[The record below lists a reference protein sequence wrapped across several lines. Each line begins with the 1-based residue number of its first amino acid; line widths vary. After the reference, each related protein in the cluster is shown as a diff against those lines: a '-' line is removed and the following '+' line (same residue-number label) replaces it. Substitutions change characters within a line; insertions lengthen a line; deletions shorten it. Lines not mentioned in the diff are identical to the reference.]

1 MRARFLRPHNE
12 EEAPLQARNKQ
23 KDRFALGV
31 RQWLQVLPFIGG
43 GLILMCLFVLYPL
56 FRNIQIS
63 LYDYNIIK
71 NQTGSFLGLANYAK
85 LLKDGNWLLALRNT
99 SLYALVTVPGQMLL
113 GLILASLINAAT
125 KGQTAFKVITYIP
138 VITSWVV
145 VSLVFKYIFASGNG
159 GLINYALMQLG
170 VIKTPIAFLQNE
182 WSANFVLWLFGI
194 WKGTGWTMLIY
205 LAALQCVSKQIY
217 EAAQIDGANRIQ
229 TFFRMTMPMVR
240 NTSLYLL
247 TVLTIGA
254 FGAYIHVMMIT
265 NGAPLGRTQ
274 ELMNYMYNTAFTNFD
289 FSYAAA
295 QSVMM
300 GVIIF
305 ALSFLQRKLAKETVN

>member
-1 MRARFLRPHNE
+1 MRPHDE

-31 RQWLQVLPFIGG
+31 RQWLQVLPFIGC

-63 LYDYNIIK
+63 LFYYNIIK

-85 LLKDGNWLLALRNT
+85 LLQDGNWLLALRNT

-205 LAALQCVSKQIY
+205 LAALQGVSKQIY

>member
-1 MRARFLRPHNE
+1 MRPHDE

-56 FRNIQIS
+56 LRNIQIS

-85 LLKDGNWLLALRNT
+85 LLKDGSWLLALRNT

-205 LAALQCVSKQIY
+205 LAALQGVSKQIY

>member
-1 MRARFLRPHNE
+1 MRPHDE

-63 LYDYNIIK
+63 LFDYNIIK

-205 LAALQCVSKQIY
+205 LAALQGVSKQIY

>member
-1 MRARFLRPHNE
+1 MRPHHE

-23 KDRFALGV
+23 KNRFALGV

-63 LYDYNIIK
+63 LFDYNIIK
-71 NQTGSFLGLANYAK
+71 NQTGDFLGLSNYAK

-99 SLYALVTVPGQMLL
+99 ALYALVTVPGQMLL
-113 GLILASLINAAT
+113 GLVLASLINAAT

-159 GLINYALMQLG
+159 GLINYALMQIG

-205 LAALQCVSKQIY
+205 LAALQGVSRQIY
-217 EAAQIDGANRIQ
+217 EAAQIDGANRMQ

>member
-1 MRARFLRPHNE
+1 M
-12 EEAPLQARNKQ
+12 QAHNKQ
-23 KDRFALGV
+23 NSRFAIGV

-56 FRNIQIS
+56 LRNIQIS
-63 LYDYNIIK
+63 LNEYNIIK
-71 NQTGSFLGLANYAK
+71 NQTGAFLGLSNYAK
-85 LLKDGNWLLALRNT
+85 LFKDGNWLLALRNT

-113 GLILASLINAAT
+113 GLVLASLINSVT
-125 KGQTAFKVITYIP
+125 KGQTVFKVITYIP

-170 VIKTPIAFLQNE
+170 IIQTPIAFLQNE

-205 LAALQCVSKQIY
+205 LAALQGVSKQIY
-217 EAAQIDGANRIQ
+217 EAAQIDGANRTQ

-274 ELMNYMYNTAFTNFD
+274 ELMNYMYTTAFTNFD

>member
-1 MRARFLRPHNE
+1 M
-12 EEAPLQARNKQ
+12 QARNNQ
-23 KDRFALGV
+23 NNRVALGV
-31 RQWLQVLPFIGG
+31 TQWLQVLPFIGG

-56 FRNIQIS
+56 LRNIQIS

-71 NQTGSFLGLANYAK
+71 NQIGSFLGLSNYAK
-85 LLKDGNWLLALRNT
+85 LLKDGSWLLALRNT
-99 SLYALVTVPGQMLL
+99 ALYALVTVPGQMLL

-170 VIKTPIAFLQNE
+170 IIKTPIAFLQNE

-205 LAALQCVSKQIY
+205 LAALQGVSKQIY

>member
-1 MRARFLRPHNE
+1 MRLHDE

-63 LYDYNIIK
+63 LFDYNIIK

-170 VIKTPIAFLQNE
+170 IIKKPIAFLQNE
-182 WSANFVLWLFGI
+182 WSANFILWLFGI

-205 LAALQCVSKQIY
+205 LAALQGVSKQIY

>member
-1 MRARFLRPHNE
+1 MRPHDE

-63 LYDYNIIK
+63 LFDYNIIK
-71 NQTGSFLGLANYAK
+71 NQTGSFIGLADYAK

-205 LAALQCVSKQIY
+205 LAALQGVSKQIY

>member
-1 MRARFLRPHNE
+1 MKPHNE

-23 KDRFALGV
+23 KNRFARGAK
-31 RQWLQVLPFIGG
+31 QWLQVLPFIGG

-63 LYDYNIIK
+63 LFDYNIIK

-170 VIKTPIAFLQNE
+170 IIKTPIAFLQNE

-205 LAALQCVSKQIY
+205 LAALQGVSKQIY

-254 FGAYIHVMMIT
+254 FGAYIHVMLIT

-274 ELMNYMYNTAFTNFD
+274 QLMNYMYNTAFTNYD

>member
-1 MRARFLRPHNE
+1 
-12 EEAPLQARNKQ
+12 
-23 KDRFALGV
+23 
-31 RQWLQVLPFIGG
+31 
-43 GLILMCLFVLYPL
+43 
-56 FRNIQIS
+56 
-63 LYDYNIIK
+63 
-71 NQTGSFLGLANYAK
+71 
-85 LLKDGNWLLALRNT
+85 
-99 SLYALVTVPGQMLL
+99 MLL
-113 GLILASLINAAT
+113 GLVLASLINAAT

-170 VIKTPIAFLQNE
+170 IIQSPIAFLQNE
-182 WSANFVLWLFGI
+182 WTANFVLWMFGI

-205 LAALQCVSKQIY
+205 LAALQGVSKQIY
-217 EAAQIDGANRIQ
+217 EAAQIDGANRMQ

-274 ELMNYMYNTAFTNFD
+274 ELMNYMYTTAFTNFD

-305 ALSFLQRKLAKETVN
+305 ALSFLQRKLSKETVN

>member
-1 MRARFLRPHNE
+1 M
-12 EEAPLQARNKQ
+12 QARNKQ

-63 LYDYNIIK
+63 LFDYNIIK

-85 LLKDGNWLLALRNT
+85 LLQDGNWLLALRNT

-205 LAALQCVSKQIY
+205 LAALQGVSKQIY

-240 NTSLYLL
+240 NTSLYLP

>member
-1 MRARFLRPHNE
+1 
-12 EEAPLQARNKQ
+12 
-23 KDRFALGV
+23 
-31 RQWLQVLPFIGG
+31 
-43 GLILMCLFVLYPL
+43 MCLFVLYPL
-56 FRNIQIS
+56 SRNVQIS
-63 LYDYNIIK
+63 VNEYNIIK
-71 NQTGSFLGLANYAK
+71 NQMGAFLGLSNYAK
-85 LLKDGNWLLALRNT
+85 LLQDGNWLLALRNT

-113 GLILASLINAAT
+113 GLVLASLINAAT

-170 VIKTPIAFLQNE
+170 IIQSPIAFLQNE
-182 WSANFVLWLFGI
+182 WSANFVLWMFGI

-205 LAALQCVSKQIY
+205 LAALQGVSKQIY
-217 EAAQIDGANRIQ
+217 EAAQIDGANRMQ

-274 ELMNYMYNTAFTNFD
+274 ELMNYMYTTAFTNFD

>member
-1 MRARFLRPHNE
+1 MRPHDE

>member
-1 MRARFLRPHNE
+1 M
-12 EEAPLQARNKQ
+12 QARNKQ

-205 LAALQCVSKQIY
+205 LAALQGVSKQIY

>member
-1 MRARFLRPHNE
+1 MKPHNE

-23 KDRFALGV
+23 KNRFARGAK
-31 RQWLQVLPFIGG
+31 QWLQVLPFIGS

-63 LYDYNIIK
+63 LFDYNIIK

-170 VIKTPIAFLQNE
+170 IIKTPIAFLQNE

-205 LAALQCVSKQIY
+205 LAALQGVSKQIY
-217 EAAQIDGANRIQ
+217 EAAQIDGANRMQ

>member
-1 MRARFLRPHNE
+1 MRIRFIRPHDE
-12 EEAPLQARNKQ
+12 EEAPLQARNNQ
-23 KDRFALGV
+23 NNRVALGV

-71 NQTGSFLGLANYAK
+71 NQIGSFLGLSNYAK
-85 LLKDGNWLLALRNT
+85 LLKDGSWLLALRNT

-113 GLILASLINAAT
+113 GLVLASLINAAT

-205 LAALQCVSKQIY
+205 LAALQGVSKQIY

>member
-1 MRARFLRPHNE
+1 M
-12 EEAPLQARNKQ
+12 QAQNKQ
-23 KDRFALGV
+23 KSRFALGV

-56 FRNIQIS
+56 FRNIQS
-63 LYDYNIIK
+63 SVNEYNIIK
-71 NQTGSFLGLANYAK
+71 NQMGAFLGLSNYTK
-85 LLKDGNWLLALRNT
+85 LLQDGNWLLALRNT

-113 GLILASLINAAT
+113 GLVLASLINAAT
-125 KGQTAFKVITYIP
+125 KGQTTFKVITYIP

-159 GLINYALMQLG
+159 GLVNYALMQLG
-170 VIKTPIAFLQNE
+170 IIQTPIAFLQNE

-205 LAALQCVSKQIY
+205 LAALQGVSKQIY
-217 EAAQIDGANRIQ
+217 EAAEIDGANRIQ

-274 ELMNYMYNTAFTNFD
+274 ELMNYMYTTAFTNFD

-300 GVIIF
+300 GIIIF
-305 ALSFLQRKLAKETVN
+305 ALSFLQRKLTKETVN

>member
-1 MRARFLRPHNE
+1 MRIRFMRPHNE

-63 LYDYNIIK
+63 LFDYNIIK

-205 LAALQCVSKQIY
+205 LAALQGVSKQIY

>member
-1 MRARFLRPHNE
+1 MRIRFMRPHNE

-63 LYDYNIIK
+63 LFDYNIIK

-205 LAALQCVSKQIY
+205 LAALQGVSKQIY
-217 EAAQIDGANRIQ
+217 EAAQIDGANRMQ

>member
-1 MRARFLRPHNE
+1 MRPHNE

-31 RQWLQVLPFIGG
+31 RQWLQVLPFIGA

-63 LYDYNIIK
+63 LFDYNIIK

-205 LAALQCVSKQIY
+205 LAALQGVSKQIY

-274 ELMNYMYNTAFTNFD
+274 ELMNHMYNTAFTNFD

>member
-1 MRARFLRPHNE
+1 M
-12 EEAPLQARNKQ
+12 QARNKQ
-23 KDRFALGV
+23 KNRFARGAK
-31 RQWLQVLPFIGG
+31 QWLQVLPFIGG

-63 LYDYNIIK
+63 LSEYNIIK
-71 NQTGSFLGLANYAK
+71 NQTGAFLGLSNYFR
-85 LLKDGNWLLALRNT
+85 LLQDGNWLLALRNT
-99 SLYALVTVPGQMLL
+99 SLYALATVPGQMLL
-113 GLILASLINAAT
+113 GLILASLLNAVT

-159 GLINYALMQLG
+159 GLVNYALMKLG
-170 VIKTPIAFLQNE
+170 IIQTPIAFLQNE

-205 LAALQCVSKQIY
+205 LAALQGVSKQIY
-217 EAAQIDGANRIQ
+217 EAAQIDGANRLQ
-229 TFFRMTMPMVR
+229 TFFRMTIPMVR

-274 ELMNYMYNTAFTNFD
+274 ELMNYMYTTAFTNFD

-305 ALSFLQRKLAKETVN
+305 ALSLLQRKIAKETVN

>member
-1 MRARFLRPHNE
+1 M
-12 EEAPLQARNKQ
+12 QARNKQ

-205 LAALQCVSKQIY
+205 LAALQGVSRQIY

>member
-1 MRARFLRPHNE
+1 M
-12 EEAPLQARNKQ
+12 QARNQ
-23 KDRFALGV
+23 QENRFALGV

-71 NQTGSFLGLANYAK
+71 NQTGSFLGLANYAN

-113 GLILASLINAAT
+113 GLVLASLINAAT

-170 VIKTPIAFLQNE
+170 IIKTPIAFLQNE

-205 LAALQCVSKQIY
+205 LAALQGVSKQIY

>member
-1 MRARFLRPHNE
+1 MHAYNKHNS
-12 EEAPLQARNKQ
+12 
-23 KDRFALGV
+23 RFALGV

-56 FRNIQIS
+56 LRNIQIS
-63 LYDYNIIK
+63 LNAYNIIK
-71 NQTGSFLGLANYAK
+71 NQTGAFLGLSNYVK
-85 LLKDGNWLLALRNT
+85 LFKDGNWLLALRNT

-170 VIKTPIAFLQNE
+170 IIQTPIAFLQNE

-205 LAALQCVSKQIY
+205 LAALQGVPRQIY

-274 ELMNYMYNTAFTNFD
+274 ELMNYMYTTAFTNFD

>member
-1 MRARFLRPHNE
+1 MRPHNE

-31 RQWLQVLPFIGG
+31 RQWLQVLPFIGA

-63 LYDYNIIK
+63 LFDYNIIK

-170 VIKTPIAFLQNE
+170 IIKTPIAFLQNE

-205 LAALQCVSKQIY
+205 LAALQGVSKQIY

>member
-1 MRARFLRPHNE
+1 M
-12 EEAPLQARNKQ
+12 QARNQQ
-23 KDRFALGV
+23 KNRFALGV

-63 LYDYNIIK
+63 LFDYNIIK

-85 LLKDGNWLLALRNT
+85 LLQDGNWLLALRNT

-113 GLILASLINAAT
+113 GLVLASLINAAT

-170 VIKTPIAFLQNE
+170 IIKTPIAFLQNE

-205 LAALQCVSKQIY
+205 LAALQGVSKQIY

-254 FGAYIHVMMIT
+254 FGAYIHVIMIT

>member
-1 MRARFLRPHNE
+1 M
-12 EEAPLQARNKQ
+12 
-23 KDRFALGV
+23 
-31 RQWLQVLPFIGG
+31 
-43 GLILMCLFVLYPL
+43 
-56 FRNIQIS
+56 
-63 LYDYNIIK
+63 
-71 NQTGSFLGLANYAK
+71 
-85 LLKDGNWLLALRNT
+85 
-99 SLYALVTVPGQMLL
+99 
-113 GLILASLINAAT
+113 
-125 KGQTAFKVITYIP
+125 ITYIP

>member
-1 MRARFLRPHNE
+1 MHGGETFRKRFE
-12 EEAPLQARNKQ
+12 TGIK
-23 KDRFALGV
+23 
-31 RQWLQVLPFIGG
+31 QWLAVLPFIGA

-56 FRNIQIS
+56 LRNVQIS
-63 LYDYNIIK
+63 VSEYNIIR
-71 NQTGSFLGLANYAK
+71 NETGAFMGLANYIRMFQDA
-85 LLKDGNWLLALRNT
+85 NWLIALRNT
-99 SLYALVTVPGQMLL
+99 ALYALVTVPGQMLL
-113 GLILASLINAAT
+113 GLILATLINSIK
-125 KGQTAFKVITYIP
+125 KGQTVFKVITYIP

-159 GLINYALMQLG
+159 GLINYALMQLHF
-170 VIKTPIAFLQNE
+170 IETPIAFLQNE

-205 LAALQCVSKQIY
+205 LAALQGVPRQVY
-217 EAAQIDGANRIQ
+217 EAAEIDGASRTQ
-229 TFFRMTMPMVR
+229 AFRKITVPMVK

-274 ELMNYMYNTAFTNFD
+274 ELMNYMYTTAFTNYD

-300 GVIIF
+300 GVMIF
-305 ALSFLQRKLAKETVN
+305 VLSFVQRKIAKETVN